1 MSSNWCESNVFEQV
15 PCDILHFGKKVMNCN
30 SLIKAIRK
38 ETLGFSNGDGRATGK
53 RIAVVFK

>member
-1 MSSNWCESNVFEQV
+1 MYL
-15 PCDILHFGKKVMNCN
+15 CDILDFGKKVMNCN

-53 RIAVVFK
+53 NIAAVFK